1 MIDVYDVMWNDICIL
16 FYFIMFICFCDVE
29 KDMLD
34 FD

>member
-1 MIDVYDVMWNDICIL
+1 MIVVYDVMWNDNCIL
-16 FYFIMFICFCDVE
+16 FYYVYMFCDAE